1 MNLTCD
7 VLIVGAGLAGLNSAI
22 NLDKNLKVIIL
33 SNDKLHKCNSYL
45 AQGGITTVKDDSDKK
60 SFIEDTLRAG
70 AFENDIDAVTLVSEN
85 AQEAINKLIKLGV
98 PFNRDENGNLKY
110 TKEAAHSINRILY
123 SDDSSGKAIW
133 ETIRDEALKR
143 DNIEILTE
151 TSLVDII
158 VENNQVYGGI
168 AIKNNSKIKIYS
180 KCTILASGG
189 IGGVFRNSTNFENI
203 QGIGISLA
211 LKYGIELK
219 DLKYIQLHPT
229 AFHSKCE
236 RRKFLISES
245 LRGEGAKL
253 IDDEGNR
260 FVDELQPRDFVSQ
273 AILKHKADKDI
284 PCVLLDAREMGEN
297 YLKNRFPKI
306 YNYCLEQGI
315 DIAKEPIPVSP
326 CQHYFMGGIKVDS
339 FCKTSMTNLFAC
351 GEVSCTGLHGKNRL
365 ASNSLLEAT
374 VYSNRVADYINN
386 HISNLDLV
394 EVPYES
400 KDIQN
405 LETKNLETLINA
417 IKKERKDLLH
427 ELLDNR

>member
-1 MNLTCD
+1 MDITCD
-7 VLIVGAGLAGLNSAI
+7 VLIVGAGLAGLNAAI

-45 AQGGITTVKDDSDKK
+45 AQGGITTVKDENDKK
-60 SFIEDTLRAG
+60 AFIEDTLRAG
-70 AFENDIDAVTLVSEN
+70 QFENDLDAVTLVAN
-85 AQEAINKLIKLGV
+85 EASGSIQSLIDLGV
-98 PFNRDENGNLKY
+98 PFNRDEKGNLKY
-110 TKEAAHSINRILY
+110 TKEAAHSTNRILY

-133 ETIRDEALKR
+133 ETLRDEVLKR
-143 DNIEILTE
+143 DNIEVYEE

-158 VENNQVYGGI
+158 VKDNKIYGGL
-168 AIKNNSKIKIYS
+168 ALKDNKELLIYA
-180 KCTILASGG
+180 KATILASGG
-189 IGGVFRNSTNFENI
+189 IGGVFKHSTNWENI

-211 LKYGIELK
+211 LKYDIELK

-253 IDDEGNR
+253 IDDDGNR
-260 FVDELQPRDFVSQ
+260 FVDELKPRDYVSN
-273 AILKHKADKDI
+273 AILKHKLEKDI

-315 DIAKEPIPVSP
+315 DMAKEPIPVSP
-326 CQHYFMGGIKVDS
+326 CQHYFMGGISVNS
-339 FCKTSMTNLFAC
+339 YGQSSMENLFAC

-374 VYSNRVADYINN
+374 VYSRRVANYLNKKIEGINLEF
-386 HISNLDLV
+386 I
-394 EVPYES
+394 PYENS
-400 KDIQN
+400 EIEN
-405 LETKNLETLINA
+405 LETTNLNTLINA
-417 IKKERKDLLH
+417 IKKEREDLIN
-427 ELLDNR
+427 ELLDN

>member
-1 MNLTCD
+1 MDLICD

-22 NLDKNLKVIIL
+22 NLDQNLKVIIL

-45 AQGGITTVKDDSDKK
+45 AQGGITTVKGDNDKK
-60 SFIEDTLRAG
+60 TFIEDTLRAG
-70 AFENDIDAVTLVSEN
+70 AFENDIDAVTLVAEN
-85 AQEAINKLIKLGV
+85 AQNSINKLIKLGV
-98 PFNRDENGNLKY
+98 PFNKDENGNLKY

-143 DNIEILTE
+143 KNIEILTE
-151 TSLVDII
+151 TTLVDII
-158 VENNQVYGGI
+158 VKDNQVFGGI
-168 AIKNNSKIKIYS
+168 ALKDNLKIKIYS

-211 LKYGIELK
+211 LKHDIKLK

-273 AILKHKADKDI
+273 AILKHKAEKDI

-315 DIAKEPIPVSP
+315 DISKEPIPVSP
-326 CQHYFMGGIKVDS
+326 CQHYFMGGIEVDS
-339 FCKTSMTNLFAC
+339 FGKTSMLNLFAC

-374 VYSNRVADYINN
+374 VYSDKVADYINK
-386 HISNLDLV
+386 HIHSMKLV
-394 EVPYES
+394 EVSYES
-400 KDIQN
+400 NDIQN
-405 LETKNLETLINA
+405 LENKNLETLINA

>member
-1 MNLTCD
+1 MNLNCD
-7 VLIVGAGLAGLNSAI
+7 VLIIGAGLAGLNCAI
-22 NLDKNLKVIIL
+22 NLNKNSKVIVL

-45 AQGGITTVKDDSDKK
+45 AQGGITTVRGDEDKK
-60 SFIEDTLRAG
+60 AFIEDTLRAG

-85 AQEAINKLIKLGV
+85 AQTAIKKLINLGV
-98 PFNRDENGNLKY
+98 PFNKDEEGNLKY

-133 ETIRDEALKR
+133 ETVRDEAFKR
-143 DNIEILTE
+143 ENIQILTE
-151 TSLVDII
+151 TTLIDII
-158 VENNQVYGGI
+158 VKDNKVYGGI
-168 AIKNNSKIKIYS
+168 AVKDSENIRIYAKS
-180 KCTILASGG
+180 TILASGG

-211 LKYGIELK
+211 LRYNIRLK

-253 IDDEGNR
+253 IDDDGNR

-273 AILKHKADKDI
+273 AILKHKAEKEI
-284 PCVLLDAREMGEN
+284 PCVLLDARDMGET

-315 DIAKEPIPVSP
+315 DMAKEPIPVSP
-326 CQHYFMGGIKVDS
+326 CQHYFMGGIAVDS
-339 FCKTSMTNLFAC
+339 YGKTSMENLFAC
-351 GEVSCTGLHGKNRL
+351 GEVSCTGLHGRNRL

-374 VYSNRVADYINN
+374 VYSNRVADFLNENIDQYRLEE
-386 HISNLDLV
+386 IS
-394 EVPYES
+394 YET
-400 KDIQN
+400 KDIAH

-417 IKKERKDLLH
+417 IKKERKDLLN
-427 ELLDNR
+427 ELLDSR